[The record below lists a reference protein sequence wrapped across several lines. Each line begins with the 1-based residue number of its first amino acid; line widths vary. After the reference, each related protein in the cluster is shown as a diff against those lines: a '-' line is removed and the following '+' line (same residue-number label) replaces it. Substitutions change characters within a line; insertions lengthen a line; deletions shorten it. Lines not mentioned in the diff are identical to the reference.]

1 MPLSWSV
8 WLLGI
13 LPVPLFSQGMWGK
26 RFWQVTP
33 AALWRTGQA
42 LRPHPVLAAAWGCSA
57 CPHPGSKRG
66 AFKGTRST
74 GYPSWSSS
82 PAPYQASSPL
92 YPCFS
97 FFFLFFFPFSFFFF
111 FSSSVAWGDTLP
123 PSCIRNCFPL
133 PKLPGFLAVLP
144 NQGNLGDWPCD
155 CRCLCVLLFLL
166 RSTGCRPLAQG
177 TELACQEKGSTAAW
191 ALCRV
196 LFGKFSALVVVGR
209 EERGWAALESCTNA

>member
-1 MPLSWSV
+1 MLFLLTMPLSWSV
-8 WLLGI
+8 WLPGI

-33 AALWRTGQA
+33 AALWSTGQA

-82 PAPYQASSPL
+82 PAPYQASSPS

-97 FFFLFFFPFSFFFF
+97 FFFLFFFPLLPSFFFF
-111 FSSSVAWGDTLP
+111 QQCCLGRYSATFLHKKLLPFAKAAWIPHSSPQPREPWP
-123 PSCIRNCFPL
+123 
-133 PKLPGFLAVLP
+133 LAV
-144 NQGNLGDWPCD
+144 
-155 CRCLCVLLFLL
+155 
-166 RSTGCRPLAQG
+166 
-177 TELACQEKGSTAAW
+177 
-191 ALCRV
+191 
-196 LFGKFSALVVVGR
+196 
-209 EERGWAALESCTNA
+209 